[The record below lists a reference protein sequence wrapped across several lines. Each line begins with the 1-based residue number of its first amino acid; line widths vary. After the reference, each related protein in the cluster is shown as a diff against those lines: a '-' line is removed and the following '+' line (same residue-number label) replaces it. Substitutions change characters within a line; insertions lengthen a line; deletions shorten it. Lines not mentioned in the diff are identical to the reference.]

1 MKKLIK
7 KAAATALLVAGGLA
21 VVPTAF
27 CVPDGQNNGRGRLD
41 VHSAMV
47 VGKYFNSV
55 EDFQN
60 LAMANK
66 KYRDLAERY
75 HFNPVEIDP
84 EKQLTI
90 FPNINTYRTEKYGS
104 PNFVYKLPTGINRLL
119 YLPGSFDVEDFWKVL
134 LENKIAD
141 KYREY
146 NPEWSRKY
154 ELNDSNFM
162 SGCRATFRSG
172 DKEIIFM
179 FDPCIDGTL
188 NSATQYI
195 VFLKYCKLAE
205 TILSLA
211 EDFAIPKYTTR
222 LGEGA
227 FEGFLFLDR
236 IDIPNYVTNIG
247 PCAFGY
253 CRNLREIVI
262 PNSVISIEEHAFDN
276 CLELAEI
283 NIPGSVTNIGE
294 YAFKDCYRLKKI
306 NIPSSVTSL
315 GNGVFKNCSRLEEIN
330 IPNTIS
336 SINPCTFSDCSS
348 LTNITIPESVTKIK
362 SYAFEACTNL
372 KRIDIP
378 NSVKSIGPYAFAW
391 CENLESITIPNSV
404 TSIDEGAFAWCEN
417 LESIS
422 IPTSVESISE
432 DVFEDCVHLNRI
444 EFGGNIY
451 RSVSSFI
458 EAFNAYKEAHK

>member
-7 KAAATALLVAGGLA
+7 KAAATALLVTGGLA

-27 CVPDGQNNGRGRLD
+27 CVPGGQNNGRGRLD
-41 VHSAMV
+41 GHSAMI
-47 VGKYFNSV
+47 VGKYFESV

-66 KYRDLAERY
+66 KYADLAERY
-75 HFNPVEIDP
+75 HYNPVEIDP

-90 FPNINTYRTEKYGS
+90 FPKMETYRIEEYGS

-205 TILSLA
+205 TVLSLA
-211 EDFAIPKYTTR
+211 EDFAIPKYTTC
-222 LGEGA
+222 LGQGA

-262 PNSVISIEEHAFDN
+262 PNSVTSIEEHAFDG
-276 CLELAEI
+276 CRELA
-283 NIPGSVTNIGE
+283 
-294 YAFKDCYRLKKI
+294 
-306 NIPSSVTSL
+306 
-315 GNGVFKNCSRLEEIN
+315 EIN

-336 SINPCTFSDCSS
+336 SINPCTFSDCST
-348 LTNITIPESVTKIK
+348 LTNITIPESVTSIK
-362 SYAFEACTNL
+362 SYAFEACANL
-372 KRIDIP
+372 RRIDIP
-378 NSVKSIGPYAFAW
+378 NSVKNIGPYAFAW